1 MGFLHLA
8 ISSWRLHLQMISS
21 TEALQG
27 GAILSLSEYLSR
39 PARMKLVK
47 AIHSA
52 LEFEINEK
60 KRINRRSGAH
70 IGRDHP
76 SRVLGDLLGVHTST
90 IWRWVT
96 GGFQACN
103 INAEKVILLA
113 FKHCPEIAVQI
124 LYEDLEIHKFN
135 FEKMVDELS
144 QGGARV
150 LEAEVVA

>member
-1 MGFLHLA
+1 M
-8 ISSWRLHLQMISS
+8 RSS
-21 TEALQG
+21 TELLQG
-27 GAILSLSEYLSR
+27 DAILTLSEYVSR

-60 KRINRRSGAH
+60 KRINRKSGAR
-70 IGRDHP
+70 IGRNHP

-103 INAEKVILLA
+103 VNAEKVILLA
-113 FKHCPEIAVQI
+113 FQHCPESAVEV
-124 LYEDLEIHKFN
+124 LYEDLEIHRFC
-135 FEKMVDELS
+135 FGKMVDELS